1 VGAERVQCAPLMDTA
16 AGQHGM
22 KDVPCHHNTQ
32 VSVERLLRRL
42 WEEVNADRD
51 TKATD
56 SELTAVVSSQG
67 RGGTAV
73 PDIELAL
80 NLEVAT
86 ELSYAVEG
94 RRAAAEVGVDDAA
107 GAGKPSP
114 RPVGRLGGEAC
125 AVWTGGGHGRAGGVA
140 GLAGDERA
148 SVAQE
153 GVQTRELGWA
163 VV

>member
-1 VGAERVQCAPLMDTA
+1 MPSQHP
-16 AGQHGM
+16 GQ
-22 KDVPCHHNTQ
+22 
-32 VSVERLLRRL
+32 RRSTL
-42 WEEVNADRD
+42 AQAR
-51 TKATD
+51 A
-56 SELTAVVSSQG
+56 SSTTRTG
-67 RGGTAV
+67 SG
-73 PDIELAL
+73 